1 MGVAATIMSLAI
13 FGCPNVIVKKGERRR
28 ELLSLVCCWD
38 LQKQIDV
45 EFGFFSKL
53 IISYKK
59 QRMGWSHSCSL
70 TRLSYKLED
79 RSGIKRFF
87 KIAIN

>member
-1 MGVAATIMSLAI
+1 MGVAATIMSLVI
-13 FGCPNVIVKKGERRR
+13 FGCPNVTCHCEER
-28 ELLSLVCCWD
+28 LGKLKATFCFVCCWD

-79 RSGIKRFF
+79 RSGIKGFF
-87 KIAIN
+87 K